1 MVLPAFPTL
10 VQLDPALQARLKRL
24 AAARHRTPHWLMREA
39 IAEYVDREERRH
51 ALHRE
56 AAAAW
61 EAFEATGLHVSGR
74 EVTAWVQT
82 WGAEDERPAPACH
95 T

>member
-1 MVLPAFPTL
+1 MALPTL
-10 VQLDPALQARLKRL
+10 PTPVPLDPALQARLKRL
-24 AAARHRTPHWLMREA
+24 AAARHRAPHWLMREA
-39 IAEYVDREERRH
+39 IAHYVDREERRH

-61 EAFEATGLHVSGR
+61 EAFEATGLHVAGH
-74 EVTAWVQT
+74 EVMAWVET